1 MKTYADRK
9 RRPRRSE
16 SPASRIE
23 TPRGFAE
30 LHRAVGNRAVGRIL
44 NAPRSTQMLQRW
56 FGGWRLPV
64 PARAESKFTA
74 TCSLEGGGFAKGTTF
89 PIEAFHWGVQTAG
102 KTSAKDFSVVKRL
115 DEFSAKLFK
124 AAGEGTGI
132 DKVTLV
138 LTRGSTTTTYVFRDV
153 YVAAVRPGSSLEGPA
168 PIEEVLF
175 NFGSVSYGPEAEG
188 ARSARDTSVRDW
200 SFSGPPG

>member
-1 MKTYADRK
+1 VKTYADRE

-16 SPASRIE
+16 SPASRID
-23 TPRGFAE
+23 TPRGFVE

-44 NAPRSTQMLQRW
+44 SLPGSTQMLQRW

-115 DEFSAKLFK
+115 DDLSAKLFK
-124 AAGEGTGI
+124 AANEGTRI

-138 LTRGSTTTTYVFRDV
+138 LTRGSTTTTYVFHDV
-153 YVAAVRPGSSLEGPA
+153 YVAAVRPGGSIEGAA
-168 PIEEVLF
+168 PVEQVLF
-175 NFGSVSYGPEAEG
+175 NFGSVSYGPESEG
-188 ARSARDTSVRDW
+188 AGSAGDPSVRDW
-200 SFSGPPG
+200 SLSGPPG